1 MSNEDMASRIQ
12 VYLKKIEK
20 IRVKRM
26 KREKFKHLL
35 KTDVALCDFGTR
47 LLGNTRCRAWPEK
60 EPRECE
66 VTTYILWLHSV
77 PYESSPWRLI

>member
-1 MSNEDMASRIQ
+1 MSNEDTASRIQ

-35 KTDVALCDFGTR
+35 KT
-47 LLGNTRCRAWPEK
+47 LGLRSEEHTSE
-60 EPRECE
+60 
-66 VTTYILWLHSV
+66 LQ
-77 PYESSPWRLI
+77 SPS

>member
-35 KTDVALCDFGTR
+35 NIRIISRKKV
-47 LLGNTRCRAWPEK
+47 K
-60 EPRECE
+60 
-66 VTTYILWLHSV
+66 VWL
-77 PYESSPWRLI
+77 

>member
-20 IRVKRM
+20 IRVKRI

-35 KTDVALCDFGTR
+35 NT
-47 LLGNTRCRAWPEK
+47 LGLSAGRK
-60 EPRECE
+60 
-66 VTTYILWLHSV
+66 
-77 PYESSPWRLI
+77 

>member
-1 MSNEDMASRIQ
+1 MCIRDSIYKDSDGRNYIYASGIVGRKRGERMSNEDMASRIQ

-35 KTDVALCDFGTR
+35 KT
-47 LLGNTRCRAWPEK
+47 LGLSAGRK
-60 EPRECE
+60 
-66 VTTYILWLHSV
+66 
-77 PYESSPWRLI
+77 

>member
-20 IRVKRM
+20 IRVKQI

-35 KTDVALCDFGTR
+35 KT
-47 LLGNTRCRAWPEK
+47 LGLSAAE
-60 EPRECE
+60 
-66 VTTYILWLHSV
+66 
-77 PYESSPWRLI
+77 LIF